1 MSALVVLCT
10 LGLRGVLGKVGPD
23 FERQSRHRLDV
34 RYESSNALMRRIAD
48 RERADLAI
56 MTDAAIAA
64 LTTQG
69 KIAAGSRADLAL
81 SRVGLGVRAG
91 APKPD
96 ISTIDGFMRALRE
109 ARSIAYTQTG
119 ASGIHFASV
128 IQRLGIADEVNR
140 KARVQDGFSG
150 ALAVAGEVELAVQQL
165 SELAAVEGLE
175 IIGPI
180 PEELQQVT
188 TFSAGVFADAAQ
200 PDAARALIA
209 FLASAAVAP
218 EMRARGLEPIDRA

>member
-1 MSALVVLCT
+1 MSTLVVLCT
-10 LGLRGVLGKVGPD
+10 LGLRGVLGKVGAA
-23 FERQSRHRLDV
+23 FERQGHSLDV
-34 RYESSNALMRRIAD
+34 RYESSNALMQRIAAG
-48 RERADLAI
+48 ERADLAI
-56 MTDAAIAA
+56 MTDAAIAT

-69 KIAAGSRADLAL
+69 KVATGSRVDLAL

-96 ISTIDGFMRALRE
+96 ISTVEALVRTLRD

-140 KARVQDGFSG
+140 KARIQDGFSG

-175 IIGPI
+175 IVGPI
-180 PEELQQVT
+180 PDELQQVT
-188 TFSAGVFADAAQ
+188 TFSAAVFAGAGQ
-200 PDAARALIA
+200 PEAARALIA

-218 EMRARGLEPIDRA
+218 EMRARGLEPIHG

>member
-1 MSALVVLCT
+1 MSTLVVLCT
-10 LGLRGVLGKVGPD
+10 LGLRGVLAKTGAD
-23 FERQSRHRLDV
+23 FERQAGCPLDV
-34 RYESSNALMRRIAD
+34 RYESSNALMQRIAAG
-48 RERADLAI
+48 ERADLAI
-56 MTDAAIAA
+56 MTDAAIAT
-64 LTTQG
+64 LTAQG
-69 KIAAGSRADLAL
+69 KIATGSRVDLAL

-96 ISTIDGFMRALRE
+96 ISTVEALVRTLRE

-140 KARVQDGFSG
+140 KARIQDGFAG
-150 ALAVAGEVELAVQQL
+150 TLAVAGEVELAVQQL
-165 SELAAVEGLE
+165 SELAAVDGLD
-175 IIGPI
+175 IVGPI

-188 TFSAGVFADAAQ
+188 TFSAAVFAGAGQ
-200 PDAARALIA
+200 PEAARALIA

-218 EMRARGLEPIDRA
+218 EMRARGLEPIHG